1 MRRTTLFAL
10 LMLSLLWGLNAAAQ
24 VVFVASEAPSNG
36 AWHTDTHW
44 YYVTLDGKYV
54 TLDDA
59 DDNGLK
65 LSVKECPMNDKAR
78 WCLVGDNT
86 SGYKFYNKSAGTE
99 KVLGLTNIKH
109 LETDGTNTY
118 GGSKA
123 QMYDATTESSSTD
136 DTGIGTSFTYTN
148 GTDANSYY
156 FKLSGT
162 PMRYFNQ
169 RGDYFSYWASNEA
182 VNNDGSTML
191 FYEATAQ
198 ADYNT
203 TLNQT
208 NAFVAKYEQ
217 RVNQVFSVPQSVI
230 GTYKSSL
237 PTGTITDYTAAKT
250 QVEEALATFK
260 SNVDAQWIRPE
271 AGKYYTVQNAHN
283 GRYMYAPTSTG
294 TQLNTIDSNTKY
306 KQFVWTFENGSTD
319 GTYKMRNVGT
329 EAYVAHT
336 NNFVTSATATDL
348 NLTISSN
355 QYDAAGAIG
364 LTGNQFMHSNNT
376 TSVIDGGDTWGASR
390 WEIQEISQA
399 DYEALNA
406 YDEKGIDNLFG
417 IFPNVKDDAYN
428 TAHTT
433 FNNTPTEECMTAW
446 LNTAA
451 KNVESQVYRIQNG
464 RGTYNVLSFN
474 ASGATILNE
483 SELKKA
489 VNDLWKFKWN
499 NNSNTFKLYNLNAD
513 KYLSTLPSF
522 NTENTAA
529 LTDLTQAENFSVAA
543 YTGNDINGFF
553 TITASDGNKI
563 NGEGDSK
570 GCRVNNWS
578 TIEKGCY
585 SNLWKLL
592 QASDIEVDMHAAGD
606 GKTYATAYL
615 PVSISAADAQVYV
628 AEQPGETS
636 VTMNETTTGVKE
648 LNGFLLVG
656 TEGSNTATLTIGES
670 NVTSHMTGT
679 LTTLDLTA
687 EDKVLYNVFG
697 RKVEDGTTTTTVG
710 FFTPSETLNSIDG
723 NRGFFKGTKAS
734 ALALNFGGQVTAI
747 STAITNSANGKSC
760 IYDLSGRRVT
770 RVAKGGLYIVN
781 SRKFI
786 AK

>member
-1 MRRTTLFAL
+1 
-10 LMLSLLWGLNAAAQ
+10 MLSLLWGLNAAAQ
-24 VVFVASEAPSNG
+24 VAFVASEAPSNG
-36 AWHTDTHW
+36 AWNTDTHW

-65 LSVKECPMNDKAR
+65 LSVTRAPISDKAK

-99 KVLGLTNIKH
+99 KVLGLTNIKY
-109 LETDGTNTY
+109 LESNKSNTY

-136 DTGIGTSFTYTN
+136 DTGIGTSFTYTKGN
-148 GTDANSYY
+148 AANSYF
-156 FKLSGT
+156 FKLDDT
-162 PMRYFNQ
+162 TNRYFNQ
-169 RGDYFSYWASNEA
+169 RDGYFSYWADNGA
-182 VNNDGSTML
+182 VNNSGSTML
-191 FYEATAQ
+191 FYDPENL
-198 ADYNT
+198 YNT
-203 TLNQT
+203 ALDQA
-208 NAFVAKYEQ
+208 NAIVAKYEQ
-217 RVNQVFSVPQSVI
+217 RVGQVFSVPQSVI
-230 GTYKSSL
+230 DTYKSSL
-237 PTGTITDYTAAKT
+237 PTGTITDYDVPTTKVYDAFD
-250 QVEEALATFK
+250 TFK

-329 EAYVAHT
+329 ESYVAHT
-336 NNFVTSATATDL
+336 NNFITSTTATDL

-364 LTGNQFMHSNNT
+364 LTGEHFMHSNAAT
-376 TSVIDGGDTWGASR
+376 PVINGGDTWGASR
-390 WEIQEISQA
+390 WKIQEISQA

-428 TAHTT
+428 TAHTA

-451 KNVESQVYRIQNG
+451 KNVENQVYRIQNG

-499 NNSNTFKLYNLNAD
+499 NNSSTFKLYNLNAD
-513 KYLSTLPSF
+513 KYLSTLPSCD
-522 NTENTAA
+522 TENTAA
-529 LTDLTQAENFSVAA
+529 LTDLAQAENFSVAT
-543 YTGNDINGFF
+543 YTAGNGFF
-553 TITASDGNKI
+553 TITASNGKKI
-563 NGEGDSK
+563 NGENDSK
-570 GCRVNNWS
+570 GCRVNDWS
-578 TIEKGCY
+578 VDDGGK
-585 SNLWKLL
+585 SNIWKLL

-615 PVSISAADAQVYV
+615 PVSISAADAQVFV

-648 LNGFLLVG
+648 LNGFLLVA
-656 TEGSNTATLTIGES
+656 TEGNNTATLTIGES

-687 EDKVLYNVFG
+687 EDKSLYNVFG

-723 NRGFFKGTKAS
+723 NRGFFKGTKAN

-760 IYDLSGRRVT
+760 IYDLSGRRVM
-770 RVAKGGLYIVN
+770 RVTKGGLYIMN
-781 SRKFI
+781 GRKFI

>member
-1 MRRTTLFAL
+1 MRRTTLFAF

-24 VVFVASEAPSNG
+24 VAFVASEAPSNG
-36 AWHTDTHW
+36 AWNTDTHW
-44 YYVTLDGKYV
+44 YYVKLGGKYV
-54 TLDDA
+54 TLDAA
-59 DDNGLK
+59 DNNGLK
-65 LSVKECPMNDKAR
+65 LSITECPMNDKAR

-109 LETDGTNTY
+109 LASDNTDTY

-136 DTGIGTSFTYTN
+136 DTGIGTSFTYAN
-148 GTDANSYY
+148 GNAANSYY

-162 PMRYFNQ
+162 PKRYFNQ
-169 RGDYFSYWASNEA
+169 RGDYFSYWADNEA
-182 VNNDGSTML
+182 VNNSGSTML
-191 FYEATAQ
+191 FYEIAQ
-198 ADYNT
+198 TDYNT
-203 TLNQT
+203 TLNQA
-208 NAFVAKYEQ
+208 NAIVRKYKE
-217 RVNQVFSVPQSVI
+217 RVGQVFSVPQSVI
-230 GTYKSSL
+230 DTYESSL

-260 SNVDAQWIRPE
+260 SNVDAQWIHLE
-271 AGKYYTVQNAHN
+271 AGKYYTIQNAHN
-283 GRYMYAPTSTG
+283 SRYMYAPILTG
-294 TQLNTIDSNTKY
+294 KQLDTRSGKQKY
-306 KQFVWTFENGSTD
+306 AQYVWTFENGSTD
-319 GTYKMRNVGT
+319 GTYKMKNVGT
-329 EAYVAHT
+329 GAYVAHT
-336 NNFVTSATATDL
+336 KAFVTSTTATDL

-355 QYDAAGAIG
+355 QYDAACAIG
-364 LTGNQFMHSNNT
+364 LTGEHFMHSNNT
-376 TSVIDGGDTWGASR
+376 TTVIDGGDTWGASR
-390 WEIQEISQA
+390 WNFQEISQA
-399 DYEALNA
+399 DYEQLNALNDA
-406 YDEKGIDNLFG
+406 SIENVFG

-428 TAHTT
+428 SAKTT
-433 FNNTPTEECMTAW
+433 FETKANMDNLKAW

-483 SELKKA
+483 SEMKKA

-499 NNSNTFKLYNLNAD
+499 NNSSTFKLYNLNAD
-513 KYLSTLPSF
+513 KYLSTLPSW
-522 NTENTAA
+522 NTKNTAA
-529 LTDLTQAENFSVAA
+529 LTDLAQAENFSVAT
-543 YTGNDINGFF
+543 YTAKNGFF
-553 TITASDGNKI
+553 IIIASDGKPI
-563 NGEGDSK
+563 NGEDNRAGF
-570 GCRVNNWS
+570 RVNNWS
-578 TIEKGCY
+578 DTNDGGY
-585 SNLWKLL
+585 SNVWKLL

-615 PVSISAADAQVYV
+615 PVSISAANAQIFV

-687 EDKVLYNVFG
+687 EDKLLYNVFG

-723 NRGFFKGTKAS
+723 NRGFFKGTKAN

-760 IYDLSGRRVT
+760 IYDLSGRRVM
-770 RVAKGGLYIVN
+770 RVTKGGLYIMN
-781 SRKFI
+781 GRKFI

>member
-1 MRRTTLFAL
+1 
-10 LMLSLLWGLNAAAQ
+10 MLSLLWGLNAAAQ
-24 VVFVASEAPSNG
+24 VAFVASEAPSNG
-36 AWHTDTHW
+36 AWNTDTHW
-44 YYVTLDGKYV
+44 YYVTLGGKYV
-54 TLDDA
+54 TLDAA
-59 DDNGLK
+59 DNNGLK
-65 LSVKECPMNDKAR
+65 LSITECPMNDKAR

-109 LETDGTNTY
+109 LASDNTDTY

-136 DTGIGTSFTYTN
+136 DTGIGTSFTYAN
-148 GTDANSYY
+148 GNAANSYY

-162 PMRYFNQ
+162 PKRYFNQ
-169 RGDYFSYWASNEA
+169 RGDYFSYWADNEA
-182 VNNDGSTML
+182 VNNSGSTML
-191 FYEATAQ
+191 FYEIAQ
-198 ADYNT
+198 TDYNT
-203 TLNQT
+203 TLNQA
-208 NAFVAKYEQ
+208 NAIVRKYKE
-217 RVNQVFSVPQSVI
+217 RVGQVFSVPQSVI
-230 GTYKSSL
+230 DTYESSL

-260 SNVDAQWIRPE
+260 SNVDAQWIHLE
-271 AGKYYTVQNAHN
+271 AGKYYTIQNAHN
-283 GRYMYAPTSTG
+283 SRYMYAPILTG
-294 TQLNTIDSNTKY
+294 KQLDTRSGKQKY
-306 KQFVWTFENGSTD
+306 AQYVWTFENGSTD
-319 GTYKMRNVGT
+319 GTYKMKNVGT
-329 EAYVAHT
+329 GAYVAHT
-336 NNFVTSATATDL
+336 KAFVTSTTATDL

-355 QYDAAGAIG
+355 QYDAACAIG
-364 LTGNQFMHSNNT
+364 LTGEHFMHSNNT
-376 TSVIDGGDTWGASR
+376 TTVIDGGDTWGASR
-390 WEIQEISQA
+390 WNFQEISQA
-399 DYEALNA
+399 DYEQLNALNDA
-406 YDEKGIDNLFG
+406 SIENVFG

-428 TAHTT
+428 SAKTT
-433 FNNTPTEECMTAW
+433 FETKANMDNLKAW

-483 SELKKA
+483 SEMKKA

-499 NNSNTFKLYNLNAD
+499 NNSSTFKLYNLNAD
-513 KYLSTLPSF
+513 KYLSTLPSW
-522 NTENTAA
+522 NTKNTAA
-529 LTDLTQAENFSVAA
+529 LTDLAQAENFSVAT
-543 YTGNDINGFF
+543 YTAKNGFF
-553 TITASDGNKI
+553 IIIASDGKPI
-563 NGEGDSK
+563 NGEDNRAGF
-570 GCRVNNWS
+570 RVNNWS
-578 TIEKGCY
+578 DTNDGGY
-585 SNLWKLL
+585 SNVWKLL

-615 PVSISAADAQVYV
+615 PVSISAANAQIFV

-636 VTMNETTTGVKE
+636 VTMNETTTGVKK

-679 LTTLDLTA
+679 LTTLALTA
-687 EDKVLYNVFG
+687 EDKLLYNVFG

-723 NRGFFKGTKAS
+723 NRGFFKGSKAN

-760 IYDLSGRRVT
+760 IYDLSGRRVM
-770 RVAKGGLYIVN
+770 RVTKGGLYIMN
-781 SRKFI
+781 GRKFI